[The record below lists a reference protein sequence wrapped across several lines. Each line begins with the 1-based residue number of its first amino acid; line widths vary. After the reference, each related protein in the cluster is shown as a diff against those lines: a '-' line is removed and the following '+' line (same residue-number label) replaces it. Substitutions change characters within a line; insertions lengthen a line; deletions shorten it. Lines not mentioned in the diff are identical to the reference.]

1 MEAFKKVDVLRK
13 LVEIFQQASK
23 LSLSEHISG
32 ELSLLRQQCDEFI
45 TEERLRRITSTGDI
59 MLQTCELSKLQFPK
73 SQIERSGPI
82 MFLLGKNF

>member
-13 LVEIFQQASK
+13 LVEIFQQAS
-23 LSLSEHISG
+23 LSEHISE

-59 MLQTCELSKLQFPK
+59 VLQNIVLSKRIFKTQEP
-73 SQIERSGPI
+73 
-82 MFLLGKNF
+82 N